1 MQQNRILSALIQRQ
15 PEIRSR
21 LARVDFVHGDMFGRV
36 GEPIRHAVF
45 PTSGMVSIVVAL
57 GDGDL
62 VEAAM
67 VGRDGMIGGSAAFG
81 TLEHLNSCFCQLP
94 GTAYQLP
101 AAELSDIA
109 RRDEAVRSLL
119 FAYEQFL
126 LAQAQQTAVCNAKH
140 HIMQRLSSWLLRAQ
154 DTIGANEMFLTQ
166 EYLAQ
171 MLGVQRASVSG
182 FAGKLQDMELI
193 RYRRGR
199 LSIVDGAGLA
209 RQACKCHSR
218 LQDCRKKLLP
228 QEGEV
233 LRNAG

>member
-1 MQQNRILSALIQRQ
+1 
-15 PEIRSR
+15 
-21 LARVDFVHGDMFGRV
+21 MFGRV
-36 GEPIRHAVF
+36 GDPIRHAVF
-45 PTSGMVSIVVAL
+45 PTAGMVSIVVAL

-67 VGRDGMIGGSAAFG
+67 VGQDELIGAAAAFG
-81 TLEHLNSCFCQLP
+81 TAEHLNSSFCQLA
-94 GTAYQLP
+94 GTAYVLP
-101 AAELSDIA
+101 AADLADIV
-109 RRDEAVRSLL
+109 RRDETVRSLI

-140 HIMQRLSSWLLRAQ
+140 HIMQRLSSRLLRAQ
-154 DTIGANEMFLTQ
+154 EVTGSNEMFLTQ

-171 MLGVQRASVSG
+171 MLGVQRANVSG

-209 RQACKCHSR
+209 RQACECHAR
-218 LQDCRKKLLP
+218 LRACRKQLLP
-228 QEGEV
+228 QGDEALREV
-233 LRNAG
+233 G